1 MVSCSEQL
9 RRGGRHRAPLRCS
22 TPPANTRIPLTK
34 HPTRDAVHKL
44 LDANVAGAP
53 VVDEGGA
60 IVGLLSESDLI
71 WKVRGARIN

>member
-1 MVSCSEQL
+1 
-9 RRGGRHRAPLRCS
+9 
-22 TPPANTRIPLTK
+22 
-34 HPTRDAVHKL
+34 VHKL